1 MVGRGFFMRH
11 IVNVGG
17 GLSSTMEL
25 PRRVVERYGR
35 GNVTLIMCRLP
46 NEDPD
51 VWRLCDAI
59 SADIGL
65 PINYI
70 GLNLTP
76 WDIFFKVRMMGS
88 SRIDPCSKN
97 LKRDV
102 LDKWIAENCDP
113 RDTLV
118 HVGITHNEIER
129 MIRIRAGYELR
140 GFNIAADLAD
150 DETCTR
156 GYLMRQCEL
165 RYGFVP
171 RLYRYGFS
179 HNNCGGACVKA
190 GMREWA
196 RLLWYLPD
204 VYHWWESNEAKF
216 QREIGT
222 RATILRDRR
231 KGADINLTLRNFRRR
246 CEYAWNGQPK
256 STMFDKLPR
265 VKALPDNP
273 ACMYCTAS

>member
-1 MVGRGFFMRH
+1 MGH

-35 GNVTLIMCRLP
+35 ENVTLIMCRLP

-51 VWRLCDAI
+51 VWRLCDAVSTDLNI
-59 SADIGL
+59 

-102 LDKWIAENCDP
+102 LDKWIRDNCDP
-113 RDTLV
+113 ADTVV
-118 HVGITHNEIER
+118 HVGIQYHEIDR

-140 GFNIAADLAD
+140 GYQVAADLSND
-150 DETCTR
+150 PTCTR
-156 GYLMRQCEL
+156 EWLMARCRE

-171 RLYRYGFS
+171 RLYEYGFS

-190 GMREWA
+190 GLQEWA

-204 VYHWWESNEAKF
+204 VYRWWESNEAKF
-216 QREIGT
+216 QRQIGT
-222 RATILRDRR
+222 NATILRDRR

-246 CEYAWNGQPK
+246 CERWWAGTLPGLP
-256 STMFDKLPR
+256 FELLPR
-265 VKALPDNP
+265 VKELTSTS
-273 ACMYCTAS
+273 ACMFCAAA